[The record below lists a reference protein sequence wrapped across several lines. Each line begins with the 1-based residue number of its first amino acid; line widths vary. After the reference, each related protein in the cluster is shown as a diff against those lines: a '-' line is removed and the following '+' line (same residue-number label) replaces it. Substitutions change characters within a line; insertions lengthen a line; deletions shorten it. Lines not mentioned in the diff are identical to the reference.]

1 MIRFGPRTGFAR
13 GSRLVTYQRITM
25 ADPLYEKACRL
36 RERVLLEPI
45 GMTMQKLAE
54 LYPGF
59 EEQFEH
65 FVAVTTTPGGER
77 VIGCALL
84 LPKTDRP
91 GFGKLMQMA
100 VDHQRQGEG
109 IGQRLVIE
117 AESRAFGELG
127 LEGLFCYSQKSA
139 TGFYEKLGWEGEGDE
154 FVEAGIPH
162 LTMIIRRPP
171 VEASEEPIPAW

>member
-1 MIRFGPRTGFAR
+1 MIRFGPRGGFAR

-65 FVAVTTTPGGER
+65 FVAVSSTPGGER

>member
-1 MIRFGPRTGFAR
+1 
-13 GSRLVTYQRITM
+13 M

-100 VDHQRQGEG
+100 VDLQRQGEG

>member
-1 MIRFGPRTGFAR
+1 
-13 GSRLVTYQRITM
+13 M

-127 LEGLFCYSQKSA
+127 LEGLFCYSQKTA

>member
-127 LEGLFCYSQKSA
+127 LEGLFCYSQKTA